1 MEWDEMD
8 TQKISLDIRTIL
20 AQLNIDFERFTE
32 WENNKQA
39 GVWEKTEWLELECS
53 DDTDEVAVAQS

>member
-1 MEWDEMD
+1 MEWDALD

-32 WENNKQA
+32 WENNNKQA
-39 GVWEKTEWLELECS
+39 GVWEKAEWLECT